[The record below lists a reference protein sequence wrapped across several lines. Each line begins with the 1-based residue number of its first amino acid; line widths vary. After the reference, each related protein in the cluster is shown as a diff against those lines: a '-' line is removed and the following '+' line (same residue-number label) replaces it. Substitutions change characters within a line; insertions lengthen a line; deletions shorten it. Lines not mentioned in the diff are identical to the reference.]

1 MAADNAPPKGLE
13 KEVKNPTD
21 AGDKSAVSIASVDD
35 ASIKSFSE
43 KTATDNAAAAKSVEK
58 DFGTLAFDYGS
69 GTENPDAKAGETPT
83 DGEKEQPKAGETPA
97 DGEKE
102 QPKAGETK
110 PDAEKDQP
118 KDSESKPDAEG
129 DKAPPK
135 QGDAQTDGDNKP
147 AATEGE
153 QTPEQAG
160 TAVGENIAEQSYD
173 WATDMYSRF
182 ALGEG
187 RARQASELPGSWE
200 IQDTEDGRN
209 DALILAEE
217 DLQNLGDK
225 FAHVLDPTISKEL
238 LKDLGDDT
246 HNVSGNWAD
255 KDAGIAYLKID
266 SFMGSDTAEDVAKL
280 LDDGFKGAK
289 GIILDLRGNP
299 GGQVDEGLQTA
310 ALFLSSG
317 KMMSNQERVP
327 NLTSDDFDYKERT
340 NTFNL
345 TADSIETPALPT
357 DDSHPDGKVVTP
369 RGEFADRT
377 DGTPLT
383 ILVDEHTASSAEI
396 LLAALRQNQEANA
409 KTVGEQTGGKGIGQA
424 VLINPENGSA
434 STVTSTKFFRPDGTW
449 AGDYYDHKYGM
460 LPDVT
465 ITSNITDLGT
475 DDIQYNFAVA
485 DMRNRI
491 GQ

>member
-1 MAADNAPPKGLE
+1 MAADNAPAKGLE

-35 ASIKSFSE
+35 ASIKSFND
-43 KTATDNAAAAKSVEK
+43 KTATDNAAAARSVEK

-69 GTENPDAKAGETPT
+69 GTENPHAKPGETPA
-83 DGEKEQPKAGETPA
+83 DGTKEQPKAGEAPA
-97 DGEKE
+97 D
-102 QPKAGETK
+102 AY
-110 PDAEKDQP
+110 KDQP
-118 KDSESKPDAEG
+118 RVDEPPAEG
-129 DKAPPK
+129 EKTPPK

-147 AATEGE
+147 TATEGE
-153 QTPEQAG
+153 QTPGEAG
-160 TAVGENIAEQSYD
+160 AAVGENMAEKAYD
-173 WATDMYSRF
+173 FATDMYSRF
-182 ALGEG
+182 ALGED
-187 RARQASELPGSWE
+187 RARKAHDLTGTIE
-200 IQDTEDGRN
+200 IEDTPDGRN
-209 DALILAEE
+209 DALYWADE
-217 DLQNLGDK
+217 DLKGTGDK

-310 ALFLSSG
+310 ALFLNSG
-317 KMMSNQERVP
+317 KLMSNQERVP
-327 NLTSDDFDYKERT
+327 NMTGDDFAYKERT
-340 NTFNL
+340 NTFDL
-345 TADSIETPALPT
+345 TADSIETPALPA
-357 DDSHPDGKVVTP
+357 DESHPDGKVVAP

-424 VLINPENGSA
+424 VLVNPDNGSA

-460 LPDVT
+460 LPDIG
-465 ITSNITDLGT
+465 ITSDVTDLGPEDT
-475 DDIQYNFAVA
+475 QYNFALA

-491 GQ
+491 SH